1 MKAYSLDLRT
11 RVLDAIDGGM
21 PRAKAVQVFQVS
33 LGSIKRWLAQRR
45 TTGSCAP
52 KPRPGKTTTI
62 TPAQQPTLRFQLDQ
76 FPDATL
82 DAHAERWNA
91 DHGTTLSSWTLG
103 RAIRRLGWS
112 RKKDSDGDR
121 TRRMG
126 PRGLSGAD
134 RRPSGG

>member
-52 KPRPGKTTTI
+52 KLRPGKTATI
-62 TPAQQPTLRFQLDQ
+62 TPAQHATLRFQLDQ

-82 DAHAERWNA
+82 QEHAERWNA
-91 DHGTTLSSWTLG
+91 DHDTTLSSWTLG
-103 RAIRRLGWS
+103 RAIRRLGFS
-112 RKKDSDGDR
+112 RKKR
-121 TRRMG
+121 H
-126 PRGLSGAD
+126 
-134 RRPSGG
+134 